1 MSESKMNQK
10 LKSKPSSQHK
20 PILLVSDKEPSKK
33 QEAHSNNIPTPKG
46 DQKKNLD
53 IEMMKESIKVYEEQL
68 LKKEDEL
75 QRAMGKIDEGKQE
88 AFKMQL
94 VFDIKLNEIIMEK
107 EKMKEE
113 YLQKEGL
120 FEKIKES
127 YQNGL
132 A

>member
-1 MSESKMNQK
+1 MANAGFEW
-10 LKSKPSSQHK
+10 
-20 PILLVSDKEPSKK
+20 
-33 QEAHSNNIPTPKG
+33 

-75 QRAMGKIDEGKQE
+75 QRALGKIDEGKQE

-94 VFDIKLNEIIMEK
+94 VFDLKLNEIVMEK

-127 YQNGL
+127 Y
-132 A
+132 